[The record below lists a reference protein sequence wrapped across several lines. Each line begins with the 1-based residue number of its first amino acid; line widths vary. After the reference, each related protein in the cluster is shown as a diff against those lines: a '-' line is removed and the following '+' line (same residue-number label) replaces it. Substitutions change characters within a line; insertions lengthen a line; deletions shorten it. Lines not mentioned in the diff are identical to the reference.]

1 MIHSCHIEDREYTR
15 WKYDPENS
23 GLLNP
28 MAYKLFNQDKISV
41 KGSTVKKIVDSPVR
55 MTRDIPGI
63 LLLENNRTFGRT
75 PNKKRLYYK
84 CKPYDTKLPHF
95 LIPYDIPIGFNK
107 NFKNKY
113 VTFSFEKWDD
123 KHPLGILSQTLGDV
137 FDFPSYCEY
146 ALYCKELHSSIIA
159 SIKKTKLL
167 MGQKT
172 IEEYQQTILHNP
184 DTYGEFLRRNNE
196 NIFTIDPTGC
206 LDRDDAI
213 SISYASCTSGCREYK
228 VSVYIANVWV
238 WLELFGLW
246 ENTGNRVSTIYL
258 PNNMKRPMLPTSI
271 SETLCSLDADGSH
284 RFCFVM
290 DFIVF
295 ENPVKKDIRIIGS
308 PTLNQCSIKVVEN
321 FDYEESKLLK
331 NRDYQLLN
339 ALTQKLDGSVQDSHE
354 TVAYWMT
361 QMNFYCAKLMKQK
374 KIGIFR
380 TVQQKS
386 RNNESNSITEIPSG
400 MPHFV
405 RILEQQLSGTY
416 KLFEEQTNFSHDTL
430 GFSEYIHFT
439 SPIRRMVDLLNQ
451 IKWVIGIISPPL
463 LSDAVSRFYDTQ
475 VKQIDVLN
483 AKMKKI
489 RKIQSDCDILFKATF
504 LENFTETVYDGI
516 VVGESD
522 SSSSSFGSKCTV
534 YIDELKWMTEINRS
548 PSSELKKFDRVQ
560 CKLFVFENE
569 EQMKRKIRAQII

>member
-15 WKYDPENS
+15 WKYHPENKD
-23 GLLNP
+23 LLNP
-28 MAYKLFNQDKISV
+28 MAYKLFDQDEIFVV
-41 KGSTVKKIVDSPVR
+41 KGSTVKKIVNSPVR
-55 MTRDIPGI
+55 AIRDIPGI
-63 LLLENNRTFGRT
+63 LLLENNRSFGRT

-113 VTFSFEKWDD
+113 VTFSFEKWED
-123 KHPLGILSQTLGDV
+123 KHPIGILSQTLGDV

-159 SIKKTKLL
+159 SIKKTKLR

-172 IEEYQQTILHNP
+172 IEEYKNTILDHP
-184 DTYGEFLRRNNE
+184 DTYGEFIRRHNE
-196 NIFTIDPTGC
+196 YIFTIDPTGC
-206 LDRDDAI
+206 MDRDDAI

-238 WLELFGLW
+238 WLELFDLW

-290 DFIVF
+290 DFVVF

-308 PTLNQCSIKVVEN
+308 PTLNQCSIKVSEN

-331 NRDYQLLN
+331 NKDYRLLLS
-339 ALTQKLDGSVQDSHE
+339 LTQKLDGDSVKDSHE

-361 QMNFYCAKLMKQK
+361 QMNVYCAKLMKEN

-380 TVQQKS
+380 TVQS
-386 RNNESNSITEIPSG
+386 RANVIPVPSG
-400 MPHFV
+400 MPQFV
-405 RILEQQLSGTY
+405 RILEQQLCGTY
-416 KLFEEQTNFSHDTL
+416 KLFQEENGSNYAHDTL
-430 GFSEYIHFT
+430 GVSEYIHFT

-451 IKWVIGIISPPL
+451 IKWVMEIISPPL
-463 LSDAVSRFYDTQ
+463 LSSAVRQFYDTQ
-475 VKQIDVLN
+475 VRQIDVLN

-489 RKIQSDCDILFKATF
+489 RKIQSDCDILFKATTY
-504 LENFTETVYDGI
+504 LENFTETVYEGI
-516 VVGESD
+516 VVGEYD
-522 SSSSSFGSKCTV
+522 SSSGNKCTV
-534 YIDELKWMTEINRS
+534 YIEELKWMTDINIHS
-548 PSSELKKFDRVQ
+548 IDTSLIKKFDRVK
-560 CKLFVFENE
+560 CKLYVFENE
-569 EQMKRKIRAQII
+569 EQMKRKIRAQLLI